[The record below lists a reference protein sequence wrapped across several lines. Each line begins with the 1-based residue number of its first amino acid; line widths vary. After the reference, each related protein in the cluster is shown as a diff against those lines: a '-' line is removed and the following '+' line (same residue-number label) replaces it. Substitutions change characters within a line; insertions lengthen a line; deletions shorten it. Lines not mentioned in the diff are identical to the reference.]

1 MSANDSSWRERHG
14 ATIFGGILIG
24 MLIFIITFEMAC

>member
-14 ATIFGGILIG
+14 ATIFGAILIT
-24 MLIFIITFEMAC
+24 MLVLLITFEMAC